1 MTSDEHDRAMDH
13 EVSRNDEDILEEVL
27 AEYIDRLNRGEMLD
41 EEHVLLALKPGD
53 GGDRLGVRFLN
64 DVLIASRFSKPWVL
78 EGTNE
83 VGAAWVL
90 LIRRHVLCCS
100 TCACPCPCP
109 TDHGSTL

>member
-64 DVLIASRFSKPWVL
+64 DVLRNRGFWRAQMKSEPHGFS
-78 EGTNE
+78 
-83 VGAAWVL
+83 
-90 LIRRHVLCCS
+90 
-100 TCACPCPCP
+100 
-109 TDHGSTL
+109 